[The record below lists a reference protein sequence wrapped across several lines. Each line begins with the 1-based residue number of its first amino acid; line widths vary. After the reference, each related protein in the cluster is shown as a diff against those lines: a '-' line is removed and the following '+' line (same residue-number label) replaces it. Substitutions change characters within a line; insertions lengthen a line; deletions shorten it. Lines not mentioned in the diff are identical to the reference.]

1 MANSLSIMALV
12 NFVYVFRF
20 FPAGAIIK
28 KNSLFINEIY
38 ETLKI
43 NKLRNHKF
51 ANFVNWVIKK
61 N

>member
-1 MANSLSIMALV
+1 MANSLSIIALV

-43 NKLRNHKF
+43 NKLGARKF
-51 ANFVNWVIKK
+51 ANFVN
-61 N
+61 